1 MYSGSTPLLVCTVT
15 SFSSICVFQLLR
27 TISTLLTKRLLFVL
41 SISKKQKVIRSA
53 ELCET
58 NFFLEI
64 IDEIYRFVNILVS
77 ILYFTF
83 SVPTGE

>member
-41 SISKKQKVIRSA
+41 SISKNDQPNYVKQ
-53 ELCET
+53 
-58 NFFLEI
+58 NFLEI
-64 IDEIYRFVNILVS
+64 IDEIYHFVNILVS